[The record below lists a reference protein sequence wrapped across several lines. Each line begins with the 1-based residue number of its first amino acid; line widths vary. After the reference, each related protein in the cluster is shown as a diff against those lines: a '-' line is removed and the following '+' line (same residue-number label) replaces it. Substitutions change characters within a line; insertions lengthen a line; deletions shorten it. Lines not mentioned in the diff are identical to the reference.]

1 MRRRGAGALLR
12 DERGVSAVEFAL
24 VLPVLLLLSL
34 GSVEVA
40 RFTLLGLKLQHA
52 ATTLADLA
60 SRDEVLTAATLDD
73 LFNAAERIAAPFDL
87 ATDGVLIVTGVAAE
101 DGSGPLVYWR
111 RAAGA
116 LSAPSGIGALGGAAD
131 LPDTLAVDDGE
142 TVVAAEVFF
151 TYRRWLLGV
160 IPDRT
165 VRRQAFYRP
174 RLGTLRELG

>member
-87 ATDGVLIVTGVAAE
+87 ATDGVLTAE
-101 DGSGPLVYWR
+101 GDPVEYRL
-111 RAAGA
+111 
-116 LSAPSGIGALGGAAD
+116 APG
-131 LPDTLAVDDGE
+131 
-142 TVVAAEVFF
+142 
-151 TYRRWLLGV
+151 
-160 IPDRT
+160 
-165 VRRQAFYRP
+165 
-174 RLGTLRELG
+174 